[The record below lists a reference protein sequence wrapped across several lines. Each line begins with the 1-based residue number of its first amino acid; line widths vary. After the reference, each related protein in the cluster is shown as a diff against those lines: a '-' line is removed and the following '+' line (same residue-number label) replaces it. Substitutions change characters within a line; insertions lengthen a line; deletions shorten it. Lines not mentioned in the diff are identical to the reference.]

1 MIGHLPSWI
10 VLSAGAVA
18 DISYSGL
25 IPAVVS
31 TTLALV
37 AVVLRL
43 YSRARLSRK
52 IGTEDI
58 LVAAALVG
66 TPSGRQNIALTKAD
80 LISG

>member
-1 MIGHLPSWI
+1 MTGHLPSWI

-18 DISYSGL
+18 DISYSAL